1 MEDFVETAVHAGIPS
16 DDSLIQKFRT
26 IFEKTDHL
34 FEEGFG
40 KGEQAYWDYIERE
53 ARTKLHGLYRTLIRE
68 NGTAVESMKDAYAV
82 EISDRIVHDRQLCAF
97 IAQLLLQIGFDG
109 ENLRG
114 VPEQW
119 VKRGTWPASIKRI
132 IAARDRGKCAECS
145 VDILQELEA
154 DAHLDHIVPI
164 SRGGCNDIVN
174 LQLLCARCNRK
185 KRDQDRD
192 VRSSVP
198 RYIKRQA
205 KG

>member
-1 MEDFVETAVHAGIPS
+1 LEDFVETAVHAGIPS

-26 IFEKTDHL
+26 IFEKTAHL

-53 ARTKLHGLYRTLIRE
+53 ARTKLRGLYRTLIRE

-82 EISDRIVHDRQLCAF
+82 EIADRIVHDRQLCAF

-119 VKRGTWPASIKRI
+119 VKRGTWPTSIKRI

-154 DAHLDHIVPI
+154 SAHLDHIVPI